1 MKYPNKVSEHI
12 VSWIDIY
19 INESGVKGIV
29 VGVSGGVDSA
39 LTSTLCA
46 ETGQN
51 VLCLEMPIYQNK
63 DQVSR
68 SKKHIDWLKS
78 KYTNV
83 NSKKIELL
91 LKKSLI

>member
-1 MKYPNKVSEHI
+1 MKYPEKVSKHI
-12 VSWIDIY
+12 VSWIDNY

-51 VLCLEMPIYQNK
+51 VLCLEMPIIKIKIKFQG
-63 DQVSR
+63 
-68 SKKHIDWLKS
+68 LKS
-78 KYTNV
+78 
-83 NSKKIELL
+83 I
-91 LKKSLI
+91 

>member
-12 VSWIDIY
+12 VSWIDNY

-51 VLCLEMPIYQNK
+51 VLL
-63 DQVSR
+63 
-68 SKKHIDWLKS
+68 
-78 KYTNV
+78 
-83 NSKKIELL
+83 
-91 LKKSLI
+91 SLIHI